1 MRSRNTRNGTNG
13 AGWRRLG
20 LTAGWLVAGSLGS
33 AAGARM
39 ARLDESS
46 GALLMADGLTPL
58 LWVPALASLAIGIGT
73 RRRALASVSAGLAA
87 VHLARA
93 LPTLSGPRTR
103 EARAEAAA
111 EQGTTSLR
119 LFTANLQYRN
129 PYTAAIA
136 EEIREAKPDLVLLQ
150 ELSPRS
156 GEGIAA
162 SGVLDDYEHSVV
174 RPSNGAFGMGVW
186 SRLPLSD
193 AQVAEVAEAT
203 MILVDVEVGGRPVAL
218 CSVHTVAP
226 LGAARE
232 RWRRQ
237 LDWLERVAGRRSPL
251 IMAGDFNATRWH
263 RRLARLLSGGLD
275 DAHERAGRGW
285 AATWPRNRA
294 PLPPLMLLDHV
305 LVSPS
310 IGVVA
315 VREGDGAGSD
325 HRPVLVDLVV
335 P

>member
-1 MRSRNTRNGTNG
+1 MRTGTTSKGTKN
-13 AGWRRLG
+13 ATSSTWRRLG
-20 LTAGWLVAGSLGS
+20 GAGGWLLAGSLGS
-33 AAGARM
+33 VSGARL
-39 ARLDESS
+39 AGLDESS
-46 GALLMADGLTPL
+46 GALLMADGLAPL
-58 LWVPALASLAIGIGT
+58 LWVPAVASLAIGITT
-73 RRRALASVSAGLAA
+73 RRPVLASLSAGLAA

-93 LPTLSGPRTR
+93 LPGLGLTPT
-103 EARAEAAA
+103 AHTAHAA
-111 EQGTTSLR
+111 QGTTGLR
-119 LFTANLQYRN
+119 LFTANLRYEN
-129 PYTAAIA
+129 PDSGPIAA
-136 EEIREAKPDLVLLQ
+136 EIREAKPDLVLLQ

-156 GEGIAA
+156 GDGIAR
-162 SGVLDDYEHSVV
+162 SGVLDDYDYSVV

-193 AQVAEVAEAT
+193 AQVTEVAEST

-218 CSVHTVAP
+218 CAVHTVAP
-226 LGAARE
+226 LGPARE

-237 LDWLERVAGRRSPL
+237 LDWLAQVARRRRPL
-251 IMAGDFNATRWH
+251 IMAGDFNATHWH
-263 RRLARLLSGGLD
+263 RRLSRLLSSGLD

-310 IGVVA
+310 IGVQA
-315 VREGDGAGSD
+315 VREGAGSGSD
-325 HRPVLVDLVV
+325 HRPVLVDLLV